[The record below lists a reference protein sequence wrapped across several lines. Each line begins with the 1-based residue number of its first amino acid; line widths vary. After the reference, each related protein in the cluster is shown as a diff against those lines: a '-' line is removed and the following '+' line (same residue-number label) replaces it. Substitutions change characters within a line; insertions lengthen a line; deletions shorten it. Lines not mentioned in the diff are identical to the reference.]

1 VTAAKQG
8 RARKRPAIRAAI
20 LLLLG
25 AVAAFV
31 YLGGT
36 EPQGDAE
43 TVLHRGNGPEP
54 ESLDP
59 HKFRSIQAANVL
71 RDIGEGLVGYS
82 PGGELIAAAAEKWE
96 ISEDGRQY
104 DFWLRPEARWSN
116 GDTVTAKDFVYSFRR
131 LANPETAA
139 FYAEA
144 LADIENAADIVAGNK
159 AADSLAVE
167 APEEF
172 RLRIRLRNATPYFL
186 GLLTYPS
193 AFPVHPASVEQH
205 GKAFAK
211 AGNLLSNG
219 AYKLD
224 SWELGSVIRLSRN
237 VHYWDDAGTAID
249 NVRHYVTPEPQVE
262 LNRYRAGELDTTAS
276 VPPEAFA
283 ALKQQ
288 RPDELRVAPYL
299 GVYYYGLNLTREP
312 FKDKPEL
319 RQALSMA
326 IDREVLSEKITGR
339 GEEPAYSW
347 VPPGVNNYEA
357 IRFPYADMTSEER
370 HAAAKRL
377 YKVSGYDEDNPLET
391 EIRYNTSETHQRV
404 ALAIQSMWRETLGVE
419 ATLINEEFQVLL
431 DNIRNKELTQVF
443 LSSWIGDYN
452 DAHTFLHLLQAGN
465 PSNMTG
471 YVNEEYESLM
481 RRAAA
486 QTDPRQ
492 RQLYLEEAERVLLS
506 DHPVIPIYFYVSKH
520 LVKPRIR
527 GWGDNVL
534 DYHYSRHLSIAGS
547 K

>member
-1 VTAAKQG
+1 MTAAKQG